1 MSGLPLA
8 SSSLPLWIAR
18 LRGSQVA
25 MGQQHAELV
34 RSAGG
39 YEGVLDYYPRMPEVV
54 LGGPREGH
62 RPPPLT
68 RVLKPLVEASLR
80 ALEARR
86 PAELRA
92 RSRAFF
98 KGLGV
103 PADFSRYVSVM
114 DVMQNVIGLAGGLG
128 IGPTRALCARAIP
141 ACSSL
146 AVWGRASSDGTLR
159 HARNFDFPGNGIWD
173 VAPALVFCTPPTGLR
188 YGFVTTRGGDVACVS
203 AFNEAGLTLTAHTR
217 FHRDGKL
224 FGGLAVVDL
233 CHQIVRYARNLEEA
247 VRVAK
252 RRPPAST
259 WGLTITSGRERSGL
273 VIELTSKGNAAI
285 RPLAGEDFL
294 AHTNRYADP
303 VLARRQVAPAAGFL
317 QNSDGRLRN
326 ARAWGLRAQREQPL
340 DSLDLQRFLASCD
353 DPDLAGACRGAGGT
367 ISQGNTVHSV
377 VLEPEAEAVWIS
389 VGLTPTGG
397 GPWVRV
403 PWDWGTSVECEEVQ
417 TPADAPRYEIS
428 PAQAAYADAVR
439 FESQGGQWSEVEG
452 AVLKALR
459 HAPEEPS
466 YCLLAGGHA
475 LRRGEFRAAFDHFE
489 QGLRFERAPFPRAQL
504 LLWGSRAAHVAEE
517 PGRARELRAEL
528 LSLEGEFLADF
539 KAEAERE
546 ALRPVR
552 RSRFKRVDP
561 IATFPDIIFK

>member
-1 MSGLPLA
+1 MSGPLPLFV
-8 SSSLPLWIAR
+8 AR
-18 LRGSQVA
+18 LRGDQVT
-25 MGQQHAELV
+25 MGRQHAELLRGV
-34 RSAGG
+34 GG
-39 YEGVLDYYPRMPEVV
+39 YQGVLDYYPRMPELV
-54 LGGPREGH
+54 LGGPREGE

-98 KGLGV
+98 AGLGA
-103 PADFSRYVSVM
+103 PAGFSRYVSVM

-146 AVWGRASSDGTLR
+146 AVWDAASSDGLLR

-173 VAPALVFCTPPTGLR
+173 TAPALVFCTPPVGLR
-188 YGFVTTRGGDVACVS
+188 YGFATTRGGDVACVS

-233 CHQIVRYARNLEEA
+233 CHQIVRYARTLEEA
-247 VRVAK
+247 VEVTK

-273 VIELTSKGNAAI
+273 VIELTSKGLAAI
-285 RPLAGEDFL
+285 QPLPGEDFL

-317 QNSDGRLRN
+317 QNSDGRLLN
-326 ARAWGLRAQREQPL
+326 ARAWGLRAQREEPL
-340 DSLDLQRFLASCD
+340 DARGLQRFLASCD
-353 DPDLAGACRGAGGT
+353 DPDLPGTCRGSGGT

-377 VLEPEAEAVWIS
+377 VLEPESESVWIS

-397 GPWVRV
+397 GPWVQV
-403 PWDWGTSVECEEVQ
+403 PWEWGSSVECQELE
-417 TPADAPRYEIS
+417 TPADAPYDATS
-428 PAQAAYADAVR
+428 PALAAYVDAVR
-439 FESQGGQWSEVEG
+439 FESQGGRWSEVEA
-452 AVLKALR
+452 AVLQALR
-459 HAPEEPS
+459 HAPEDPG

-475 LRRGEFRAAFDHFE
+475 LRRGEFGSALAHFE
-489 QGLRFERAPFPRAQL
+489 QGLRFEGAEFPRAQL
-504 LLWGSRAAHVAEE
+504 LLWGSRAAHAADE

-528 LSLEGEFLADF
+528 LALEGELLEDF
-539 KAEAERE
+539 RVAAKKE
-546 ALRPVR
+546 ALRPIPR
-552 RSRFKRVDP
+552 GRFKRVDP
-561 IATFPDIIFK
+561 IATFPDLIFK

>member
-1 MSGLPLA
+1 VSAPLPLFV
-8 SSSLPLWIAR
+8 AR
-18 LRGSQVA
+18 LRGDQVT
-25 MGQQHAELV
+25 MGRQHAELL
-34 RSAGG
+34 RGAGG
-39 YEGVLDYYPRMPEVV
+39 YEGVIDYYPRMPEVV

-62 RPPPLT
+62 RPPALT

-80 ALEARR
+80 SLEARR

-98 KGLGV
+98 AGLGV

-146 AVWGRASSDGTLR
+146 AVWDRASADGTLR

-173 VAPALVFCTPPTGLR
+173 VAPALVFCSPPTGLR
-188 YGFVTTRGGDVACVS
+188 YGFATTRGGDVACVS

-233 CHQIVRYARNLEEA
+233 CHQIVRYARSLDEA
-247 VRVAK
+247 VQVAK

-259 WGLTITSGRERSGL
+259 WGLTVTSGRERSGL
-273 VIELTSKGNAAI
+273 VIELTSKGLAAI
-285 RPLAGEDFL
+285 QPLPKEDFL

-303 VLARRQVAPAAGFL
+303 SLARRQVAPATGFL

-326 ARAWGLRAQREQPL
+326 ARAWGLRAQEGQPL
-340 DSLDLQRFLASCD
+340 DALDLQRFLHSCD
-353 DPDLAGACRGAGGT
+353 DPDQPGACRGNGGT
-367 ISQGNTVHSV
+367 IAQGNTVHSV
-377 VLEPEAEAVWIS
+377 VLEPESESVWVS

-397 GPWVRV
+397 GPWVQV
-403 PWDWGTSVECEEVQ
+403 PWNWGSAVECEELE
-417 TPADAPRYEIS
+417 TPADAPRYQTP
-428 PAQAAYADAVR
+428 PAQAAYAEAVR

-452 AVLKALR
+452 AVLRALG
-459 HAPEEPS
+459 HAPQDPGL
-466 YCLLAGGHA
+466 CLLAGGHA
-475 LRRGEFRAAFDHFE
+475 LRRGQFQAAFEHFE
-489 QGLRFERAPFPRAQL
+489 QGLRFESAGFPRAQL
-504 LLWGSRAAHVAEE
+504 LLWASRAAHAAEE

-528 LSLEGEFLADF
+528 LGLEGNFIDDF
-539 KAEAERE
+539 KAEAKRE
-546 ALRPVR
+546 ALRPVSR
-552 RSRFKRVDP
+552 GRFKRVDP
-561 IATFPDIIFK
+561 IATFPDLIFM